1 MDVIAN
7 MLTAIR
13 NAGVAGKEKVD
24 IPGSKLKMA
33 IAGIMKDEGYIK
45 NVKEI
50 SDKRQ
55 GVIRILLKYD
65 DSDRPVIREIK
76 RFSRGSLRQYRN
88 AKELPR
94 VKNGMGTAIVSTSHG
109 VLSDRTARK
118 KNIGG
123 EVLCTIW

>member
-13 NAGVAGKEKVD
+13 NAGAAGKEKVD

>member
-65 DSDRPVIREIK
+65 DGDRPVIREIK